1 MALQVPTSL
10 YTVYSMTDILTST
23 RGNLSSELADTLRQ
37 MIVDGRLAAGERIN
51 EVHLSQRL
59 GVSRTPLREALTS
72 LAQEGALTSLPRIG
86 WFVRPLTL
94 DEFEQIY
101 PIRALL
107 DPEALRLAGIPTPE
121 RLARLGALNARIADE
136 RDADSV
142 IALDDEWH
150 LLLIDAC
157 PNRVLI
163 DLIRQFIRRTH
174 RYEIALMREGRNVA
188 VAKATHD
195 DILAALGRGDLDAA
209 CKTLRRNLQTGFEP
223 IAAWLR
229 ARETG
234 RESE

>member
-1 MALQVPTSL
+1 
-10 YTVYSMTDILTST
+10 MTETLSPP
-23 RGNLSSELADTLRQ
+23 RGNLSSELADTLRL
-37 MIVDGRLAAGERIN
+37 MIVDGRLAAGERVN

-59 GVSRTPLREALTS
+59 GISRTPLREALTR

-94 DEFEQIY
+94 EEFEQIY

-107 DPEALRLAGIPTPE
+107 DPEALRLAGNPTPE
-121 RLARLGALNARIADE
+121 RLAQLRALNERITVE
-136 RDADSV
+136 RDADAV

-174 RYEIALMREGRNVA
+174 RYEIALMREGRNVVA
-188 VAKATHD
+188 AKATHD
-195 DILAALGRGDLDAA
+195 EILAALGRGDLETA
-209 CKTLRRNLQTGFEP
+209 CATLRRNLQTGFEP

-229 ARETG
+229 T
-234 RESE
+234 RESGEKSA

>member
-1 MALQVPTSL
+1 MSE
-10 YTVYSMTDILTST
+10 ILAAT
-23 RGNLSSELADTLRQ
+23 RRNLSGELADTLRL

-51 EVHLSQRL
+51 EVHLSHRL

-94 DEFEQIY
+94 EEFEQIY

-107 DPEALRLAGIPTPE
+107 DPEALLLAGIPTPE
-121 RLARLGALNARIADE
+121 RLAQLRALNERIAAE
-136 RDADSV
+136 RDPDAV

-150 LLLIDAC
+150 LLLVDPC

-163 DLIRQFIRRTH
+163 DLIVQFIRRTR

-188 VAKATHD
+188 IAKATHD
-195 DILAALGRGDLDAA
+195 EILAALGRGDLDAA
-209 CKTLRRNLQTGFEP
+209 CATLRRNLQTGFEP

-229 ARETG
+229 TREAG